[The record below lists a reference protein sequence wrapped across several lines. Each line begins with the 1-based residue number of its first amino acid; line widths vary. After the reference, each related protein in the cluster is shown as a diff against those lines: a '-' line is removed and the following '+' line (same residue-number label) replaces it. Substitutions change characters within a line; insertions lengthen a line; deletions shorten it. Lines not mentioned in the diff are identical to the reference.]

1 MKWALDIDGVVGLLV
16 GIVSDSHDNLPK
28 IEAAVAKLNVSS
40 VELVLHAG
48 DYCSPFAALR
58 YQGLESKMLGVF
70 GNNDAERDLLKA
82 KFESFGHQVKSRFL
96 SLDVDKVRI
105 GLLHGDEENLLEDLT
120 RSQSYDLIISGH
132 THVISKFQRGRTMC
146 LNPGEICGYLSGR
159 ATIAT
164 FETSTR
170 TIEILDL

>member
-1 MKWALDIDGVVGLLV
+1 MLV
-16 GIVSDSHDNLPK
+16 GIIADSHDNLPK
-28 IEAAVAKLNVSS
+28 IEAAVARLNDSD

-58 YQGLESKMLGVF
+58 FQGLKSKMIGVF
-70 GNNDAERDLLKA
+70 GNNDAERELLKE
-82 KFESFGHQVKSRFL
+82 KFESLGHEVRSRFL
-96 SLDVDKVRI
+96 SLEIDNVRI
-105 GLLHGDEENLLEDLT
+105 GLLHGDEQNLLEDLT

-132 THVISKFQRGRTMC
+132 THSLSKLQKGRTVC

-170 TIEILDL
+170 MIEIVDI

>member
-1 MKWALDIDGVVGLLV
+1 MLV
-16 GIVSDSHDNLPK
+16 GIISDSHDNLPK
-28 IEAAVAKLNVSS
+28 IEAAVARLNDTG

-58 YQGLESKMLGVF
+58 FRGLKPKLIGVF
-70 GNNDAERDLLKA
+70 GNNDAERDLLKT
-82 KFESFGHQVKSRFL
+82 KFESLGHEVKSRFL
-96 SLDVDKVRI
+96 SLEIDEVRI
-105 GLLHGDEENLLEDLT
+105 GLLHGDEENLLEDLA

-132 THVISKFQRGRTMC
+132 THSISNLQRGRTVC
-146 LNPGEICGYLSGR
+146 LNPGEICGYLNGR

-170 TIEILDL
+170 AIEILDI

>member
-1 MKWALDIDGVVGLLV
+1 MVGLLV
-16 GIVSDSHDNLPK
+16 GIIADSHDNLPK
-28 IEAAVAKLNVSS
+28 IEAAVARLNDSD

-58 YQGLESKMLGVF
+58 FQGLKSKMIGVF
-70 GNNDAERDLLKA
+70 GNNDAERELLKE
-82 KFESFGHQVKSRFL
+82 KFESLGHEVRRRFL
-96 SLDVDKVRI
+96 SLEIDNVRI
-105 GLLHGDEENLLEDLT
+105 GLLHGDEQNLLEDLT

-132 THVISKFQRGRTMC
+132 THSLSKLQKGRTVC

-164 FETSTR
+164 FDTSTR
-170 TIEILDL
+170 TIEILDI

>member
-1 MKWALDIDGVVGLLV
+1 MLV
-16 GIVSDSHDNLPK
+16 GIIADSHDNLPK
-28 IEAAVAKLNVSS
+28 IEAAVARLNDSD

-58 YQGLESKMLGVF
+58 FQGLKSKMIGVF
-70 GNNDAERDLLKA
+70 GNNDAERELLKE
-82 KFESFGHQVKSRFL
+82 KFESLGHEVRSRFL
-96 SLDVDKVRI
+96 SLEIDNVRI
-105 GLLHGDEENLLEDLT
+105 GLLHGDEQNLLEDLT

-132 THVISKFQRGRTMC
+132 THSLSKLQKGRTVC

-170 TIEILDL
+170 TIEIVDI

>member
-1 MKWALDIDGVVGLLV
+1 MVGLLV
-16 GIVSDSHDNLPK
+16 GIIADSHDNLPK
-28 IEAAVAKLNVSS
+28 IEAAVARLNDSD

-58 YQGLESKMLGVF
+58 FQGLKSKMIGVF
-70 GNNDAERDLLKA
+70 GNNDAERELLKE
-82 KFESFGHQVKSRFL
+82 KFESLGHEVRSRFL
-96 SLDVDKVRI
+96 SLEIDNVRI
-105 GLLHGDEENLLEDLT
+105 GLLHGDEQNLLEDLT

-132 THVISKFQRGRTMC
+132 THSLSKLQKGRTVC

-170 TIEILDL
+170 TIEIVDI

>member
-1 MKWALDIDGVVGLLV
+1 LLV
-16 GIVSDSHDNLPK
+16 GIIADSHDNLPK
-28 IEAAVAKLNVSS
+28 IEAAVARLNDSD

-58 YQGLESKMLGVF
+58 FQGLKSKMIGVF
-70 GNNDAERDLLKA
+70 GNNDAERELLKE
-82 KFESFGHQVKSRFL
+82 KFESLGHEVRSRFL
-96 SLDVDKVRI
+96 SLEIDNVRI
-105 GLLHGDEENLLEDLT
+105 GLLHGDEQNLLEDLT

-132 THVISKFQRGRTMC
+132 THSLSKLQKGRTVC

-170 TIEILDL
+170 TIEIVDI